1 MYCPNINTM
10 NYIEIIGLTAAFCT
24 TISFLPQAI
33 KTIRT
38 KNTEGISLSMY
49 VVFTVGTFL
58 WLLYGIM
65 VHSLPVSAAN
75 AVTFLFAGIILGYK
89 LRYR

>member
-1 MYCPNINTM
+1 M
-10 NYIEIIGLTAAFCT
+10 NYIEIIGLMAAFCT
-24 TISFLPQAI
+24 TVSFLPQAI

-49 VVFTVGTFL
+49 IVFTVGTFL
-58 WLLYGIM
+58 WLLYGVM

-89 LRYR
+89 LRYK

>member
-1 MYCPNINTM
+1 M
-10 NYIEIIGLTAAFCT
+10 NYIEIIGLAAAFCT
-24 TISFLPQAI
+24 TVSFLPQAD
-33 KTIRT
+33 KTIRS

-58 WLLYGIM
+58 WLLYGVM
-65 VHSLPVSAAN
+65 AHSLPVTAAN

>member
-1 MYCPNINTM
+1 M
-10 NYIEIIGLTAAFCT
+10 NYIEIIGLAAAFCT
-24 TISFLPQAI
+24 TVSFLPQAF

-49 VVFTVGTFL
+49 VVFTTGTFL
-58 WLLYGIM
+58 WLLYGVM
-65 VHSLPVSAAN
+65 AHSLPVTAAN

-89 LRYR
+89 LRYQ

>member
-1 MYCPNINTM
+1 M
-10 NYIEIIGLTAAFCT
+10 NYIEIIGLAAAFCT

-38 KNTEGISLSMY
+38 KNTDGISLSMY

-58 WLLYGIM
+58 WLLYGVM
-65 VHSLPVSAAN
+65 AHSLPVTAAN
-75 AVTFLFAGIILGYK
+75 AVTFLFAGIILSYK
-89 LRYR
+89 LRYK